1 MPNAAG
7 HNGKT
12 ITKITARDFRCF
24 REVEATLAP
33 LTLLVGEN
41 SAGKTSFL
49 ALTRALLDAGYRF
62 RAPDFREPPYD
73 LGTFREIAH
82 SRGARGGSAREFSGS
97 FEAKLRGG
105 RVRSHKYRVTFT
117 AQASFATPSVHE
129 YSSARVSITETHSG
143 FRFRTSQGEWAVDY
157 PAHFPRIGIDDRP
170 LLRPWQMLREL
181 GDSPS
186 SPGKKEIEAFS
197 RLAAS
202 FVTFP
207 EMRPYCSAPVRT
219 RPLRTY
225 DPQKLAADPEGANV
239 PTYYATLSLREP
251 TEWAALR
258 GALESFG
265 QSAGLFDE
273 LRVRQLGSGGGPFQI
288 HIRKHSQRKKGPW
301 RNLIDVGYG
310 VSQIL
315 PFLTELCRPDGP
327 GMLLLQQPEVHL
339 HPSAQAALGSLLC
352 RVAASGRQVVVETHS
367 DHLMDRVRMD
377 VRDRAT
383 ELRPEDV
390 SLLFFERGDLDARI
404 HSLHFGETGDILDA
418 PPGYREFFLDE
429 VERSIT
435 A

>member
-7 HNGKT
+7 RNGMT
-12 ITKITARDFRCF
+12 ITKISARDFRCF

-49 ALTRALLDAGYRF
+49 ALIRALLDAGYRF

-73 LGTFREIAH
+73 LGTFRDIAH
-82 SRGARGGSAREFSGS
+82 IRGARGGSAREF
-97 FEAKLRGG
+97 FEAKLRRGP
-105 RVRSHKYRVTFT
+105 VRNHKYRVTFT
-117 AQASFATPSVHE
+117 AQASFAILSAHE
-129 YSSARVSITETHSG
+129 YSYARVSVTETQSG

-170 LLRPWQMLREL
+170 LLMPWQMLREL
-181 GDSPS
+181 GASPS
-186 SPGKKEIEAFS
+186 PPGEKEFEAFS
-197 RLAAS
+197 RLAGS
-202 FVTFP
+202 FMISP
-207 EMRPYCSAPVRT
+207 KMRPYCSAPVRT

-225 DPQKLAADPEGANV
+225 DPQNLAADPEGANI

-251 TEWAALR
+251 TMWADLR

-288 HIRKHSQRKKGPW
+288 QVRKHSQRKKGPW

-327 GMLLLQQPEVHL
+327 GMFLLQQPEVHL

-352 RVAASGRQVVVETHS
+352 RAAASGRQVVVETHS

-404 HSLHFGETGDILDA
+404 HSLRFGETGEVLGA
-418 PPGYREFFLDE
+418 PPGYRQFFLDE